1 MYARFTSAGPLPSV
15 LLNFLSSLVMPVVT
29 QPPNSV
35 NFSDDEDPASDR
47 WNLRIDELLDNR
59 VPEST
64 KRVNNWAETKFASWL
79 RTTNFPYQNFDD
91 VPLEVDRLN
100 YLMELERILC
110 DVAVGDTLKMRSMY
124 SVLLC

>member
-35 NFSDDEDPASDR
+35 NFSDDEDSASDR

-79 RTTNFPYQNFDD
+79 RTVHKHLFSQKLSALPD
-91 VPLEVDRLN
+91 VQ
-100 YLMELERILC
+100 IKS
-110 DVAVGDTLKMRSMY
+110 DTLTDDCVSCRFLISNSKWIKFQMDQGS
-124 SVLLC
+124 

>member
-15 LLNFLSSLVMPVVT
+15 LLNCLSSLVMPVVT

-64 KRVNNWAETKFASWL
+64 KQVNNWAETKFAS
-79 RTTNFPYQNFDD
+79 
-91 VPLEVDRLN
+91 
-100 YLMELERILC
+100 
-110 DVAVGDTLKMRSMY
+110 
-124 SVLLC
+124 

>member
-1 MYARFTSAGPLPSV
+1 MYARFTSAGPMPGV
-15 LLNFLSSLVMPVVT
+15 LLNCLSSLVMPVVT

-35 NFSDDEDPASDR
+35 NFSDDEDSASDR

-79 RTTNFPYQNFDD
+79 RAF
-91 VPLEVDRLN
+91 
-100 YLMELERILC
+100 
-110 DVAVGDTLKMRSMY
+110 
-124 SVLLC
+124 

>member
-15 LLNFLSSLVMPVVT
+15 LLNCLSSLVMPVVT

-59 VPEST
+59 VPELT

-79 RTTNFPYQNFDD
+79 RKTNFSYQNFDD
-91 VPLEVDRLN
+91 VPFDRLN
-100 YLMELERILC
+100 YLMERFLC
-110 DVAVGDTLKMRSMY
+110 DVGDTLKMQSMY

>member
-1 MYARFTSAGPLPSV
+1 
-15 LLNFLSSLVMPVVT
+15 MPVVT

-35 NFSDDEDPASDR
+35 NFSDDEDPASDC

-91 VPLEVDRLN
+91 VPFDRLN
-100 YLMELERILC
+100 YLMERFLC
-110 DVAVGDTLKMRSMY
+110 DVGDTLKMRSMH

>member
-1 MYARFTSAGPLPSV
+1 
-15 LLNFLSSLVMPVVT
+15 MPVVT

-35 NFSDDEDPASDR
+35 KYFSDDEDPASAR

-79 RTTNFPYQNFDD
+79 TLRTTNFPYQNFDD
-91 VPLEVDRLN
+91 VPFDRLN
-100 YLMELERILC
+100 YLLPMERFLC
-110 DVAVGDTLKMRSMY
+110 DVHVVDTLKMRSMY

>member
-35 NFSDDEDPASDR
+35 NFSDDEDSASDR

-79 RTTNFPYQNFDD
+79 RTTNFLPS
-91 VPLEVDRLN
+91 
-100 YLMELERILC
+100 LMFKSNRIH
-110 DVAVGDTLKMRSMY
+110 
-124 SVLLC
+124 

>member
-1 MYARFTSAGPLPSV
+1 
-15 LLNFLSSLVMPVVT
+15 MPVVT

-64 KRVNNWAETKFASWL
+64 KRVNNWAETKFVSWL

-91 VPLEVDRLN
+91 VPFDRLN
-100 YLMELERILC
+100 YLMERFFC
-110 DVAVGDTLKMRSMY
+110 DVGDTLKMRSMY
-124 SVLLC
+124 FVLLC

>member
-35 NFSDDEDPASDR
+35 NFSDDEDSASDR

-64 KRVNNWAETKFASWL
+64 KRVNNWAE
-79 RTTNFPYQNFDD
+79 
-91 VPLEVDRLN
+91 
-100 YLMELERILC
+100 
-110 DVAVGDTLKMRSMY
+110 RS
-124 SVLLC
+124 SQAG

>member
-1 MYARFTSAGPLPSV
+1 
-15 LLNFLSSLVMPVVT
+15 MPFVT
-29 QPPNSV
+29 QSPNSV

-79 RTTNFPYQNFDD
+79 RKTNFSYQNFYD
-91 VPLEVDRLN
+91 VPFDRLN
-100 YLMELERILC
+100 YLMDRFLY
-110 DVAVGDTLKMRSMY
+110 DVGDTLKMHLQSMY